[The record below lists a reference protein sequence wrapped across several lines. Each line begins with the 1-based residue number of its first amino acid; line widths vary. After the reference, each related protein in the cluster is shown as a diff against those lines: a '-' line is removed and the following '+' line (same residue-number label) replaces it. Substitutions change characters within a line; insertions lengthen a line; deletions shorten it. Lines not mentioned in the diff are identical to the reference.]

1 MNAEGGRRGVRA
13 GILVMAKAPVPGRVK
28 TRLCPPC
35 TFDQAAALAEAS
47 LADTLAAVCATP
59 AAWRVVA
66 LEGEAGPWLPPGVG
80 VVAQRG
86 AGLDERLAAA
96 FDDTGGPAVVVAADT
111 PQVTPE
117 LLDAALSALSRPGV
131 DAVLGPTDDAGYW
144 ALGLCEP
151 RPEVFVGISMSR
163 PTTLASQRRR
173 LRQLGLRVA
182 ELPSLRDVDEFGDAV
197 AVAASIPTSRFA
209 AALAAIAEELDPS
222 SSLWPA
228 AGGRQ

>member
-1 MNAEGGRRGVRA
+1 MSGARRG
-13 GILVMAKAPVPGRVK
+13 GIVVMAKAPVPGRVK

-59 AAWRVVA
+59 AAWRAVA
-66 LEGEAGPWLPPGVG
+66 LEGEAGPWLPAGVE

-96 FDDTGGPAVVVAADT
+96 FDDTGAPAVVVAADT

-117 LLDAALSALSRPGV
+117 LLDAALSGLARPGV
-131 DAVLGPTDDAGYW
+131 DAVLGPTEDAGYW
-144 ALGLCEP
+144 VLGL
-151 RPEVFVGISMSR
+151 RRAQPEVFVGVPMSH

-173 LRQLGLRVA
+173 LRRLGLRVA
-182 ELPSLRDVDEFGDAV
+182 ELPPLRDVDEIDDAV
-197 AVAASIPTSRFA
+197 AVASTIPRSRFA
-209 AALAAIAEELDPS
+209 AALAAITEELDP
-222 SSLWPA
+222 
-228 AGGRQ
+228 